1 MHIAEAMAGVFGQ
14 NLSFDE
20 LHSAEEQVENDV
32 VIKQKASSKKKT
44 KHSQLKHIPHESRPP
59 AKVDSDADYFSD
71 ESDSSTS
78 GLGSRCIES
87 DSDAS
92 SWGEDSLKSY
102 ENEDDEEDLSRVP
115 RPRSLRDCVAYLL
128 TNNEDREAYDKHE
141 AAMQELPSLISSRP
155 LDLMDVVPTLTRV
168 LLHMENKFNMNG
180 FMENRWD
187 SLMACA
193 VQAPVDTCFKL
204 VEEMK
209 GHVSLGTRMEA
220 LSIIG
225 CAAEELS
232 GITASEGQRRV
243 IKGNDMCVTF
253 IISLP

>member
-1 MHIAEAMAGVFGQ
+1 
-14 NLSFDE
+14 
-20 LHSAEEQVENDV
+20 
-32 VIKQKASSKKKT
+32 
-44 KHSQLKHIPHESRPP
+44 
-59 AKVDSDADYFSD
+59 
-71 ESDSSTS
+71 
-78 GLGSRCIES
+78 
-87 DSDAS
+87 
-92 SWGEDSLKSY
+92 
-102 ENEDDEEDLSRVP
+102 
-115 RPRSLRDCVAYLL
+115 
-128 TNNEDREAYDKHE
+128 
-141 AAMQELPSLISSRP
+141 
-155 LDLMDVVPTLTRV
+155 
-168 LLHMENKFNMNG
+168 MNG